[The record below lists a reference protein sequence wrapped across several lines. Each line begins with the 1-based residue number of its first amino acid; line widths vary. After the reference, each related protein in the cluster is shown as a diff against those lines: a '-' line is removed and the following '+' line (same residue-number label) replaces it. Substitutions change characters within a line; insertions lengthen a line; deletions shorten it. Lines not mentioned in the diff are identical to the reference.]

1 MILKTVKEDL
11 AVLMMV
17 IKMLK
22 KRIISSIIGILILII
37 LVFSGS
43 FIFFLTVS
51 AIALLGIIEYCRM
64 LKFEATILKSILNF
78 STVLIVFNS
87 FLLSND
93 YRHLPYGIIL
103 FIIII
108 LLYFYNIYN
117 YEEGLFVKNI
127 SYQFFGLIY
136 IAGGLSFAIFLRDF
150 TIGPFFNTS
159 ALWFV
164 LIATWVTDSGAY
176 FIGKKYGKKAMAP
189 VISPNKTVAGAFG
202 GIATAILFIISV
214 TLIFDFFNIYWLL
227 FSLFFPVV
235 AIMGDLFESC
245 LKRDFN
251 VKDTGSIIPG
261 HGGILD
267 RFDSFIFTAP
277 LTYYFLYLLMVV
289 N

>member
-1 MILKTVKEDL
+1 
-11 AVLMMV
+11 MMV

-22 KRIISSIIGILILII
+22 KRIISSIIGIIILVI

-51 AIALLGIIEYCRM
+51 AIALLGLQEYWRM
-64 LKFEATILKSILNF
+64 LEVESTLLKFILNA
-78 STVLIVFNS
+78 SGVLVVFNS

-108 LLYFYNIYN
+108 LLYSYNIYF

-164 LIATWVTDSGAY
+164 LIATWLTDSGAY
-176 FIGKKYGKKAMAP
+176 FIGMKFGKKAMAP
-189 VISPNKTVAGAFG
+189 VISPNKTVAGAVG
-202 GIATAILFIISV
+202 GIATSVIFILSV
-214 TLIFDFFNIYWLL
+214 TLFFDFFNLYWLL
-227 FSLFFPVV
+227 FSLIFPLV

-245 LKRDFN
+245 LKRDFK

-277 LTYYFLYLLMVV
+277 LTYYFLYILMVV

>member
-1 MILKTVKEDL
+1 M
-11 AVLMMV
+11 
-17 IKMLK
+17 
-22 KRIISSIIGILILII
+22 
-37 LVFSGS
+37 F
-43 FIFFLTVS
+43 
-51 AIALLGIIEYCRM
+51 
-64 LKFEATILKSILNF
+64 
-78 STVLIVFNS
+78 LIV
-87 FLLSND
+87 FLLSNN

-108 LLYFYNIYN
+108 LLYCYNIYH

-127 SYQFFGLIY
+127 SYQFFALIY

-164 LIATWVTDSGAY
+164 LIATWLTDSGAY
-176 FIGKKYGKKAMAP
+176 FIGIKFGKKAMAP
-189 VISPNKTVAGAFG
+189 VISPNKTVAGAVG
-202 GIATAILFIISV
+202 GIATAIIFIISV
-214 TLIFDFFNIYWLL
+214 TLIFDFFNIYWLI
-227 FSLFFPVV
+227 FSLFFPIV

-245 LKRDFN
+245 LKRDFK

-277 LTYYFLYLLMVV
+277 LTYYFLYILMVV